1 MNLHELKVTR
11 QALQSQLKVYELIK
25 PSCHSCEHFPN
36 GRCDHF
42 NATPP
47 PEWISG
53 AEECGDWVYDSIP
66 F

>member
-53 AEECGDWVYDSIP
+53 AEECEHWEYDGIP

>member
-47 PEWISG
+47 QEWITG
-53 AEECGDWVYDSIP
+53 TEECNEWVYDSIP